1 MDLEPVLYLF
11 ILCLQISKSLLFK
24 VARSLYIRPYV
35 SLETIV
41 CLKNYNEF

>member
-11 ILCLQISKSLLFK
+11 ILYLRISRSLLFK
-24 VARSLYIRPYV
+24 AASSLSIRPYV

-41 CLKNYNEF
+41 CLKDYNKF